1 MIRYLLSSDS
11 GRICR
16 AAGEKTTEN
25 EKQILLL
32 ETSQLKNLHSCPHRQ
47 MLEKS
52 VQSVRYCKVEL
63 FEESVQGTIRVPA
76 ESGREHRELAFGFSL
91 QPDQFLLVGEEQRL
105 SEMIDRMAQSVTG
118 CFHLWQFL
126 LYLLEFLIAEDVL
139 YLQTIEEEISDLE
152 EQLLEHLPKQLPRKI
167 LSCRKQINR
176 FHSYYE
182 QLMNIS
188 DQMQEFFSEQMTEE
202 EARGWQMYANRTE
215 RLHNHVEMLREYII
229 QLRELYQSQ
238 MDIEQNRIM
247 TLLTIV
253 TTIFMPLTLIA
264 GWYGMNFSNMPMLG
278 WKYGYPAV
286 IVVSVL
292 IIVAEI
298 IYFRKKKML

>member
-176 FHSYYE
+176 FHSY
-182 QLMNIS
+182 
-188 DQMQEFFSEQMTEE
+188 
-202 EARGWQMYANRTE
+202 
-215 RLHNHVEMLREYII
+215 LHNHVEMLREYII

-292 IIVAEI
+292 VIAAEI
-298 IYFRKKKML
+298 AYFRKKKML